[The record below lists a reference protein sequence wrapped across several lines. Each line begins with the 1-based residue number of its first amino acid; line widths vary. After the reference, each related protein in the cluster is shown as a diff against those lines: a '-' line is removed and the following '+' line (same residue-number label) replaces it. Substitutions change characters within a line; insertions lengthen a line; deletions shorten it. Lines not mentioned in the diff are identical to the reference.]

1 MNSQNLK
8 DLNNIIYSMK
18 NEKMYLEEWEL
29 VDIPCEKVYCFYNKK
44 KKAFDFEEDENGI
57 LAPHYYCVREGL
69 K

>member
-29 VDIPCEKVYCFYNKK
+29 VDIPCEKFTAFIIKK
-44 KKAFDFEEDENGI
+44 KRSFRF
-57 LAPHYYCVREGL
+57 
-69 K
+69 